1 MKKMNRLFEL
11 LNYIN
16 DRKKFNA
23 QDLSEQFS
31 VSKRTIIRDLKA
43 LEDMGVPIYST
54 TGPNGGYEILQSAK
68 VPSIPLSM
76 EEATGVL
83 LSYEMLELYPDSP
96 FKKDHIH
103 TVSKIRASLPRNLL
117 NEVDEFKKRISLDI
131 PQRTTKNI
139 FLKELL
145 LAAISKTIIN
155 IEYESK
161 SGCTRRNIYPFGIYM
176 SNGLWYCGC
185 YCYKRQE
192 HVTLRVDRIVSLKE
206 SSEHHLEKPKDQSF
220 AEWRKDEKIWDE
232 NELLFL
238 HVSLTWKGCKMLDP
252 HPQISHL
259 IKVAADGSG
268 EIKTKMSHDD
278 LNWYGS
284 IMLSMHTEIH
294 VHEPKELIHW
304 IIDKTSRIKEKYQN

>member
-16 DRKKFNA
+16 DIKRFST
-23 QDLSEQFS
+23 QDLVEHFS
-31 VSKRTIIRDLKA
+31 VSKRTIIRDLKI

-54 TGPNGGYEILQSAK
+54 TGPNGGYEILQAAK

-96 FKKDHIH
+96 FKKDHIP

-117 NEVDEFKKRISLDI
+117 NEVDEFKKRILLDV
-131 PQRTTKNI
+131 PHRTTKNI

-192 HVTLRVDRIVSLKE
+192 HVTLRVDRIVSLE
-206 SSEHHLEKPKDQSF
+206 ELDDNHLEKPEDQTF
-220 AEWRKDEKIWDE
+220 AEWRKMRKKCDEDK
-232 NELLFL
+232 LLSL
-238 HVSLTWKGCKMLDP
+238 HISLTQKGCKMLDP
-252 HPQISHL
+252 EPHFAAL
-259 IKVAADGSG
+259 IKVALDGTG
-268 EIKTKMSHDD
+268 EIKTKISPDD
-278 LNWYGS
+278 IDWYGS

-294 VHEPKELIHW
+294 VHEPIELIDW
-304 IIDKTSRIKEKYQN
+304 IMNKTCNIREKYQ